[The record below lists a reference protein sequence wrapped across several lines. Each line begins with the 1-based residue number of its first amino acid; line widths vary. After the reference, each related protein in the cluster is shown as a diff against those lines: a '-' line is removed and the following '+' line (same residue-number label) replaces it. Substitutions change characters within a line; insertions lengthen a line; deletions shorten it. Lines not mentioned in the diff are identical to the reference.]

1 MKTQEEMRA
10 EVIGK
15 AAEDEEFR
23 TQLIDD
29 PKSTIEKALGITI
42 PDSVSVK
49 VHEESGTEAHLVLPP
64 SSRLSD
70 SDMRAVSAGAAFWG

>member
-10 EVIGK
+10 EIVGK
-15 AAEDEEFR
+15 AAEDEDFR
-23 TQLIDD
+23 AQLIGD

-42 PDSVSVK
+42 PDSVK

-70 SDMRAVSAGAAFWG
+70 SDMRAVSAGLFFY